1 MRRLILA
8 ALLLAGPVLAQAQGE
23 AWRPERPMTIV
34 LPYAPGSAA
43 DAYARAMGDV
53 FTRRF
58 GQAVAVVN
66 RDGAS
71 GTVGMRYVAQQPA
84 DGLTLGITPMT
95 PIVVQPHMV
104 RNLGIGPESFAPVC
118 GIAEN
123 ILGVVVRADSPLRD
137 LPGLVALA
145 RSRPLQF
152 GSPGPNSLPFLGV
165 WRMQRAA
172 GIEMTHVPFR
182 GDPPSVNEVM
192 GGRLDFAAV
201 VVASASEL
209 IGSGRLRLLGV
220 FSGRR
225 HPDFPEVPTA
235 REQGL
240 DAEQL
245 SFVGLY
251 APRGTP
257 ERALAALEEAC
268 RVSLESDGF
277 KRVAAQAN
285 VVAAFRT
292 RAQFTEMVQAEFG
305 NYARILRELGVQAE

>member
-1 MRRLILA
+1 MRRLLLA
-8 ALLLAGPVLAQAQGE
+8 ALLLTSPAIAQD
-23 AWRPERPMTIV
+23 WRPERPMTIV

-43 DAYARAMGDV
+43 DAYARAIGDF

-58 GQAVAVVN
+58 GQTVAVVN
-66 RDGAS
+66 RDGGS
-71 GTVGMRYVAQQPA
+71 GTVGMRHVAQQPP

-104 RNLGIGPESFAPVC
+104 RNLGIGPDSFAPVC
-118 GIAEN
+118 GVAEN
-123 ILGVVVRADSPLRD
+123 ILGVVVRADSPVRD
-137 LPGLVALA
+137 LPALLALA
-145 RSRPLQF
+145 RTRPLQY

-165 WRMQRAA
+165 WRMQR
-172 GIEMTHVPFR
+172 GTGVEMTHVAFR
-182 GDPPSVNEVM
+182 GDPPAMNEVM

-209 IGSGRLRLLGV
+209 VGSGRLRLLGV
-220 FSGRR
+220 FSDRR
-225 HPDFPEVPTA
+225 HPDFPNVPTA

-245 SFVGLY
+245 SFVGMY

-268 RVSLESDGF
+268 REAIDSEGF
-277 KRVAAQAN
+277 RRVAAQTN
-285 VVAAFRT
+285 VVSAFRT
-292 RAQFTEMVQAEFG
+292 RAEFSAMVQAEFG

>member
-1 MRRLILA
+1 MIRLILA
-8 ALLLAGPVLAQAQGE
+8 ALFFAAPAYAQD
-23 AWRPERPMTIV
+23 WRPERPMTIV

-43 DAYARAMGDV
+43 DAYARAIGD
-53 FTRRF
+53 FLHRRF

-66 RDGAS
+66 RDGGS
-71 GTVGMRYVAQQPA
+71 GTVGMRFVAQQQP

-118 GIAEN
+118 GVAEN
-123 ILGVVVRADSPLRD
+123 ILGVVVRADSPVRD
-137 LPGLVALA
+137 LPSLLALA
-145 RSRPLQF
+145 RTRTLQY

-165 WRMQRAA
+165 WRMQR
-172 GIEMTHVPFR
+172 GTGVEMTHVAFR
-182 GDPPSVNEVM
+182 GDPPSMNEVM

-209 IGSGRLRLLGV
+209 VGSGRLRLLGV
-220 FSGRR
+220 FSDRR
-225 HPDFPEVPTA
+225 HLDFPDVLTA

-245 SFVGLY
+245 SYVGMY

-257 ERALAALEEAC
+257 ERALTALEAAC
-268 RVSLESDGF
+268 REAIESDGF
-277 KRVAAQAN
+277 RRVAAQTN
-285 VVAAFRT
+285 VVSAFRP
-292 RAQFTEMVQAEFG
+292 RADFSAMVQAEFG
-305 NYARILRELGVQAE
+305 NYARILRELGVQQE

>member
-1 MRRLILA
+1 MIRAILA
-8 ALLLAGPVLAQAQGE
+8 ALLLAAPAHAQD
-23 AWRPERPMTIV
+23 WRPERQMTIV

-43 DAYARAMGDV
+43 DAYARAIGD
-53 FTRRF
+53 FLTRRF

-71 GTVGMRYVAQQPA
+71 GTVGMRHVAQQPP

-123 ILGVVVRADSPLRD
+123 ILGVVVRADSPVRD
-137 LPGLVALA
+137 LPGLIALA
-145 RSRPLQF
+145 RTRGLQY

-165 WRMQRAA
+165 WRMQR
-172 GIEMTHVPFR
+172 GTGVEMTHVAFR
-182 GDPPSVNEVM
+182 GDPPAMNEVM

-220 FSGRR
+220 FSDRR
-225 HPDFPEVPTA
+225 HPDFPQVPTA

-245 SFVGLY
+245 SFVGMY

-257 ERALAALEEAC
+257 ERTLAALEEAC
-268 RVSLESDGF
+268 REAIESEGF
-277 KRVAAQAN
+277 GRVAAQTK
-285 VVAAFRT
+285 VVSAFRA
-292 RAQFTEMVQAEFG
+292 RADFAAMVNAEFA
-305 NYARILRELGVQAE
+305 NYARILRELGVQPE